1 MDTEEDK
8 ANTMEALLS
17 AGKEELEK
25 LSQPRLS
32 FTTSMANIFALEEFD
47 PIVNQFQLGN
57 MIKIEIREG
66 YVKKSRLMEV
76 NINFHDLSDFEVT
89 FGDLLSIRDEA
100 DIHADLLS
108 LAINAGKSVS
118 KNASYWQKGT
128 DTVNTIQNAI
138 NNGLLDAATE
148 IKSIDGTQATSID
161 KYGIKK

>member
-1 MDTEEDK
+1 
-8 ANTMEALLS
+8 
-17 AGKEELEK
+17 
-25 LSQPRLS
+25 
-32 FTTSMANIFALEEFD
+32 
-47 PIVNQFQLGN
+47 